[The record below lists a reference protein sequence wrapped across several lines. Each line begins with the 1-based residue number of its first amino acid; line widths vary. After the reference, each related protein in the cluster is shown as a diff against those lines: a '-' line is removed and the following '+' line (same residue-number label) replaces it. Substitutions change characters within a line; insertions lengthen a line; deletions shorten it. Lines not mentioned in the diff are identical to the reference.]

1 MALTSIA
8 DAIETTIAALGE
20 RLTDEHGALVA
31 LARSLAK
38 AVDADPCADCGAAT
52 TAALWKEM
60 RATITA
66 LSEVGADDLDDDTV
80 AFRWSVQVPRRAEVG
95 DPEES

>member
-1 MALTSIA
+1 MSIA
-8 DAIETTIAALGE
+8 DAVDTTIAALGD

-38 AVDADPCADCGAAT
+38 AVDADPCGDCGAAQN
-52 TAALWKEM
+52 AALWKEM

-66 LSEVGADDLDDDTV
+66 LSEVGADDLDDDTQAWRV
-80 AFRWSVQVPRRAEVG
+80 TIQTPR
-95 DPEES
+95 